1 MFTQFITILIIVSI
15 IGCILYGR
23 RLIKTEK
30 VDAVFGNPERAK
42 GGTHWIIVGSGAILL
57 IWLYYSWDI
66 AKGFY
71 PKSANELCQVAKVN
85 EALLGLKYQFPIEE
99 REFKSTSIIKIEN
112 KNLQKITAEVQS
124 SPDLTNQQKINL
136 VRFID
141 KTKRLI
147 PLLTNED
154 LIEIETKQKLNEIT
168 GKINLLSE
176 NFKKTDYPFETEEE
190 LNTRLQ
196 AVKEQGGWGI
206 TKIDSGTGSIE
217 NTIEVPLVAATKKG
231 LKFSAAAEEL
241 KIIDEEFFKLRNHNP
256 QFKTSIK
263 ELKDEIKTYRKNL
276 NDNEEVASNYAK
288 NIVKIARR
296 IEFASI
302 YPPNALNG
310 MQNAIVKFDNLQKSE
325 QGGLRLIDILL
336 FPAGTIVSSGTS
348 CSEQGSGR
356 WLPKPSDTLNKF
368 ILMSK
373 PSVGYKNIP
382 LLWIDMMDVSKI
394 IGFILPDWIA
404 DILPGEYPVHS
415 ADGVVKQNFKGKV
428 LKIVTGD
435 FKLFKIPVPYGH
447 IWDSFLRVFLGLIFG
462 ILIGVPLGLFMGLN
476 RFAKGFF
483 DPLIEL
489 YRPVPPLAWAPLII
503 SVLGIDNTGKVFL
516 LFMVSLSIMIISA
529 RAGASGTQLSK
540 IHAAHSLGASKKQIL
555 RYVIFPN
562 SLPEILTGIR
572 VAVGM
577 CWGTLVAAEF
587 LAGTTGIGFVEN
599 VAKKYFQYE
608 VIWITIF
615 IMGMLGL
622 LFDVTLRKIINKKI
636 PQGVALKKWKTNY
649 R

>member
-1 MFTQFITILIIVSI
+1 MFTQIVTILILVSI
-15 IGCILYGR
+15 VGCILYGR
-23 RLIKTEK
+23 KLIKTEK

-42 GGTHWIIVGSGAILL
+42 GGTHWIIVGSSAILL

-71 PKSANELCQVAKVN
+71 PKSANELCQVAKIN
-85 EALLGLKYQFPIEE
+85 ESLLGLKYQFPIEE

-112 KNLQKITAEVQS
+112 ENLK
-124 SPDLTNQQKINL
+124 KINL
-136 VRFID
+136 EITNSQDISDQEKIVLSSFIK
-141 KTKRLI
+141 KTSQLI
-147 PLLTNED
+147 PLLTNDELMEMETKIQIKEITED
-154 LIEIETKQKLNEIT
+154 LK
-168 GKINLLSE
+168 LLSS
-176 NFKKTDYPFETEEE
+176 NFQMQDYPFETESERNE
-190 LNTRLQ
+190 RKK
-196 AVKEQGGWGI
+196 AISKEGGWGI
-206 TKIDSGTGSIE
+206 TTVQSGTGSIE
-217 NTIEVPLVAATKKG
+217 NTLEVPLIPATNRG
-231 LKFSAAAEEL
+231 LKFHAAAQEL
-241 KIIDEEFFKLRNHNP
+241 KIIDDKFFKLKNHNP
-256 QFKTSIK
+256 QFKNSIK
-263 ELKDEIKTYRKNL
+263 NLKDEIKTYRKNL
-276 NDNEEVASNYAK
+276 DDNEEIASTYAK
-288 NIVKIARR
+288 NILKIARR

-302 YPPNALNG
+302 YPPGALNE
-310 MQNAIVKFDNLQKSE
+310 MQNAIVEFDNLQKKE

-336 FPAGTIVSSGTS
+336 FPAGTIVASGPS

-356 WLPKPSDTLNKF
+356 WLPKPSDTFNKF

-404 DILPGEYPVHS
+404 DILPGDYPVHNKN
-415 ADGVVKQNFKGKV
+415 GIVEQNFKGQV

-435 FKLFKIPVPYGH
+435 FKLFRIPVPYGH
-447 IWDSFLRVFLGLIFG
+447 IWDSFMRVFLGLIFG

-622 LFDVTLRKIINKKI
+622 LFDVTLRKIIDKTI
-636 PQGVALKKWKTNY
+636 PWRGKG
-649 R
+649 

>member
-1 MFTQFITILIIVSI
+1 MLTQIVTFLIFFAV

-30 VDAVFGNPERAK
+30 VDAVFGNPERAR
-42 GGTHWIIVGSGAILL
+42 GGTHWIIVGSSFLL
-57 IWLYYSWDI
+57 LVWLYYSWDI

-85 EALLGLKYQFPIEE
+85 DSLLGLKYQFPIEE
-99 REFKSTSIIKIEN
+99 REFKSTAQIKKEN
-112 KNLQKITAEVQS
+112 KNLKATLNEIKFSE
-124 SPDLTNQQKINL
+124 DLNLQQKTELTEFIN
-136 VRFID
+136 
-141 KTKRLI
+141 KTIQLI

-154 LIEIETKQKLNEIT
+154 LIENETKFKIDEIT
-168 GKINLLSE
+168 GKINLLTE
-176 NFKKTDYPFETEEE
+176 NFRKPEYPFETEQEANE
-190 LNTRLQ
+190 RLK
-196 AVKEQGGWGI
+196 AVSEQGDWGI
-206 TKIDSGTGSIE
+206 IKVQSGTGSIE
-217 NTIEVPLVAATKKG
+217 NTIEVPLVPETKRG
-231 LKFSAAAEEL
+231 LKFDAAAKEL
-241 KIIDEEFFKLRNHNP
+241 QIISDEFFKLRNHNAH
-256 QFKTSIK
+256 FKNKIK
-263 ELKDEIKTYRKNL
+263 ELKDEIKAYRKNL
-276 NDNEEVASNYAK
+276 DDTQEVASTYAK
-288 NIVKIARR
+288 DIVKIARR

-302 YPPNALNG
+302 YPPNALNE
-310 MQNAIVKFDNLQKSE
+310 MQNAIINFDVAQKE
-325 QGGLRLIDILL
+325 AQGGLRFIDIFL
-336 FPAGTIVSSGTS
+336 FPAGTIVASGPS

-356 WLPKPSDTLNKF
+356 WLPKPSDTLDKF
-368 ILMSK
+368 MLMLK
-373 PSVGYKNIP
+373 PSVGYKEIP
-382 LLWIDMMDVSKI
+382 LLWIELVDVSKM

-404 DILPGEYPVHS
+404 DILPGEYPVHTQ
-415 ADGVVKQNFKGKV
+415 DGIVKQNFKGQV
-428 LKIVTGD
+428 LKLVTGD
-435 FKLFKIPVPYGH
+435 FKLFKVPVPYGH
-447 IWDSFLRVFLGLIFG
+447 IWDSFLRVFLGLVFG

-622 LFDVTLRKIINKKI
+622 LFDVTLRKIIDKTI
-636 PQGVALKKWKTNY
+636 PWRGKG
-649 R
+649 

>member
-1 MFTQFITILIIVSI
+1 MLTQIVTFLIIVAVV
-15 IGCILYGR
+15 GCILYGR
-23 RLIKTEK
+23 KLIKTEK

-42 GGTHWIIVGSGAILL
+42 GGTHWVIVGSSAILL

-85 EALLGLKYQFPIEE
+85 ESLLGLKYQFPIEE

-112 KNLQKITAEVQS
+112 KNLQKIINEIQN
-124 SPDLTNQQKINL
+124 SPDLSNQQKTEL
-136 VRFID
+136 VGFVSD
-141 KTKRLI
+141 TKALI
-147 PLLTNED
+147 PLLTNEK
-154 LIEIETKQKLNEIT
+154 LMETTTRLKIKEIT
-168 GKINLLSE
+168 EEIRSLSN
-176 NFKKTDYPFETEEE
+176 NFQKDEYPFETDTQRIEREK
-190 LNTRLQ
+190 
-196 AVKEQGGWGI
+196 AISEQGEWGI
-206 TKIDSGTGSIE
+206 ITVRTGTGSIE
-217 NTIEVPLVAATKKG
+217 NTIEIPLVPETKRG
-231 LKFSAAAEEL
+231 LKFNAAALEL
-241 KIIDEEFFKLRNHNP
+241 KIINDKFFKLRNHNP
-256 QFKTSIK
+256 QFKS
-263 ELKDEIKTYRKNL
+263 EIKTLKDNVKSYRKSL
-276 NDNEEVASNYAK
+276 DDTEEIASEFAK

-302 YPPNALNG
+302 YPPTALNE
-310 MQNAIVKFDNLQKSE
+310 MKNAINQFDKVQNEQ
-325 QGGLRLIDILL
+325 QGGLRLIDLIL
-336 FPAGTIVSSGTS
+336 FPAGTIVASGPS

-356 WLPKPSDTLNKF
+356 WLPKPSDTFNKF

-373 PSVGYKNIP
+373 PSVGYKNVP
-382 LLWIDMMDVSKI
+382 LLWIEMVDVSKM
-394 IGFILPDWIA
+394 IGFIFPDWIA

-415 ADGVVKQNFKGKV
+415 QDGIVKQNFKGSV
-428 LKIVTGD
+428 LKFVTGD
-435 FKLFKIPVPYGH
+435 FKLFKVPVPYGH
-447 IWDSFLRVFLGLIFG
+447 IWDSFLRVLLGLIFG
-462 ILIGVPLGLFMGLN
+462 IIIGVPLGLFMGLN

-503 SVLGIDNTGKVFL
+503 SVLGIDNTGKIFL

-622 LFDVTLRKIINKKI
+622 LFDVTLRKIIDKTI
-636 PQGVALKKWKTNY
+636 PWRGKG
-649 R
+649 

>member
-1 MFTQFITILIIVSI
+1 MLTQFATILIFVAI

-42 GGTHWIIVGSGAILL
+42 GGTHWIVVGSSAILL
-57 IWLYYSWDI
+57 VWLYYSWDI

-71 PKSANELCQVAKVN
+71 PKSANELCQVAKIN
-85 EALLGLKYQFPIEE
+85 ESLMGLKYQFPIEE

-112 KNLQKITAEVQS
+112 KNLKNIANEIQNS
-124 SPDLTNQQKINL
+124 NDLNNQQKKIL
-136 VRFID
+136 IGFID
-141 KTKRLI
+141 KTTQLI
-147 PLLTNED
+147 PLLTNNNLMEMD
-154 LIEIETKQKLNEIT
+154 TKIKIKEMTEEI
-168 GKINLLSE
+168 KILSS
-176 NFKKTDYPFETEEE
+176 NFKKKDYPFETEEE
-190 LNTRLQ
+190 KNERLKS
-196 AVKEQGGWGI
+196 VSEQGGWGI
-206 TKIDSGTGSIE
+206 TTVRTGTGSIE
-217 NTIEVPLVAATKKG
+217 NTLEVPLVPGTNRG
-231 LKFSAAAEEL
+231 LKFHAAAAEL
-241 KIIDEEFFKLRNHNP
+241 KVISDKFFKLRNHNSY
-256 QFKTSIK
+256 FKTSIK
-263 ELKDEIKTYRKNL
+263 ELKNEIKVYRKNL
-276 NDNEEVASNYAK
+276 DDSDEIASTYAK

-302 YPPNALNG
+302 YPPTALNE
-310 MQNAIVKFDNLQKSE
+310 MKDAIIEFDNLQKSE

-336 FPAGTIVSSGTS
+336 FPAGTIVASGPS

-356 WLPKPSDTLNKF
+356 WLPKPSDTFNKF

-382 LLWIDMMDVSKI
+382 LLWIEMVDVSSMV
-394 IGFILPDWIA
+394 GFILPDWIA
-404 DILPGEYPVHS
+404 DVLPGEYPVHTK
-415 ADGVVKQNFKGKV
+415 DGIVKENFKSKV
-428 LKIVTGD
+428 LKLVTGD
-435 FKLFKIPVPYGH
+435 FKLFKVPVPYGH
-447 IWDSFLRVFLGLIFG
+447 IWDSFLRVFLGLVFG
-462 ILIGVPLGLFMGLN
+462 IIIGVPLGLFMGLN

-555 RYVIFPN
+555 IHVIFPN

-622 LFDVTLRKIINKKI
+622 LFDITLRKIIDKTI
-636 PQGVALKKWKTNY
+636 PWRGKG
-649 R
+649 

>member
-1 MFTQFITILIIVSI
+1 MLTQFATILIFVAI

-42 GGTHWIIVGSGAILL
+42 GGTHWIVVGSSAILL
-57 IWLYYSWDI
+57 VWLYYSWDI

-71 PKSANELCQVAKVN
+71 PKSANELCQVAKIN
-85 EALLGLKYQFPIEE
+85 ESLMGLKYQFPIEE

-112 KNLQKITAEVQS
+112 KNLKNTANEIQNS
-124 SPDLTNQQKINL
+124 NDLNNQQKKIL
-136 VRFID
+136 IGFID
-141 KTKRLI
+141 KTTQLI
-147 PLLTNED
+147 PLLTNNNLMEMD
-154 LIEIETKQKLNEIT
+154 TKIKIKEMTEEI
-168 GKINLLSE
+168 KILSS
-176 NFKKTDYPFETEEE
+176 NFKKKDYPFETEQEKNE
-190 LNTRLQ
+190 RLK
-196 AVKEQGGWGI
+196 AVSEQGGWGI
-206 TKIDSGTGSIE
+206 TTVRTGTGSIE
-217 NTIEVPLVAATKKG
+217 NTLEVPLVPGTNRG
-231 LKFSAAAEEL
+231 LKFHAAAAEL
-241 KIIDEEFFKLRNHNP
+241 KVISDKFFKLRNHNSY
-256 QFKTSIK
+256 FKTSIK
-263 ELKDEIKTYRKNL
+263 ELKNEIKAYRKSL
-276 NDNEEVASNYAK
+276 DDSEEIASTYAK

-302 YPPNALNG
+302 YPPTALNE
-310 MQNAIVKFDNLQKSE
+310 MKDAIIEFDNLQKSE

-336 FPAGTIVSSGTS
+336 FPAGTIVASGPS

-356 WLPKPSDTLNKF
+356 WLPKPSDTFNKF

-382 LLWIDMMDVSKI
+382 LLWIEMVDVSSM

-404 DILPGEYPVHS
+404 DVLPGEYPVHTK
-415 ADGVVKQNFKGKV
+415 DGIVKENFKSKV
-428 LKIVTGD
+428 LKLVTGD
-435 FKLFKIPVPYGH
+435 FKLFKVPVPYGH
-447 IWDSFLRVFLGLIFG
+447 IWDSFLRVFLGLVFG
-462 ILIGVPLGLFMGLN
+462 IIIGVPLGLFMGLN

-555 RYVIFPN
+555 RHVIFPN

-622 LFDVTLRKIINKKI
+622 LFDITLRKIIDKTI
-636 PQGVALKKWKTNY
+636 PWRGKG
-649 R
+649 

>member
-1 MFTQFITILIIVSI
+1 MLTQFATILIFVAI

-42 GGTHWIIVGSGAILL
+42 GGTHWIVVGSSAILL
-57 IWLYYSWDI
+57 VWLYYSWDI

-71 PKSANELCQVAKVN
+71 PKSANELCQVAKIN
-85 EALLGLKYQFPIEE
+85 ESLMGLKYQFPIEE

-112 KNLQKITAEVQS
+112 KNLKNIANEIQNS
-124 SPDLTNQQKINL
+124 NDLNNQQKKIL
-136 VRFID
+136 IGFID
-141 KTKRLI
+141 KTTQLI
-147 PLLTNED
+147 PLLTNNNLMEMD
-154 LIEIETKQKLNEIT
+154 TKIKIKEMTEEI
-168 GKINLLSE
+168 KILSS
-176 NFKKTDYPFETEEE
+176 NFKKKDYPFETEEE
-190 LNTRLQ
+190 KNERLK
-196 AVKEQGGWGI
+196 AVSEQGGWGI
-206 TKIDSGTGSIE
+206 TTVRTGTGSIE
-217 NTIEVPLVAATKKG
+217 NTLEVPLVPGTNRG
-231 LKFSAAAEEL
+231 LKFHAAAAEL
-241 KIIDEEFFKLRNHNP
+241 KVISDKFFKLRNHNSN
-256 QFKTSIK
+256 FKTSIK
-263 ELKDEIKTYRKNL
+263 ELKNEIKAYRKNL
-276 NDNEEVASNYAK
+276 DDSDEIASTYAK

-302 YPPNALNG
+302 YPPTALNE
-310 MQNAIVKFDNLQKSE
+310 MKDAIIEFDNLQKSE

-336 FPAGTIVSSGTS
+336 FPAGTIVASGPS

-356 WLPKPSDTLNKF
+356 WLPKPSDTFNKF

-382 LLWIDMMDVSKI
+382 LLWIEMVDVSSM

-404 DILPGEYPVHS
+404 DVLPGEYPVHTK
-415 ADGVVKQNFKGKV
+415 DGIVKENFKSKV
-428 LKIVTGD
+428 LKLVTGD
-435 FKLFKIPVPYGH
+435 FKLFKVPVPYGH
-447 IWDSFLRVFLGLIFG
+447 IWDSFLRVFLGLVFG
-462 ILIGVPLGLFMGLN
+462 IIIGVPLGLFMGLN

-555 RYVIFPN
+555 RHVIFPN

-622 LFDVTLRKIINKKI
+622 LFDITLRKIIDKTI
-636 PQGVALKKWKTNY
+636 PWRGKG
-649 R
+649 

>member
-1 MFTQFITILIIVSI
+1 MLVQIITISIFIAI

-23 RLIKTEK
+23 KLIQTEK

-42 GGTHWIIVGSGAILL
+42 GGTHWVVVGSAAIILV
-57 IWLYYSWDI
+57 WLYYSWDI

-85 EALLGLKYQFPIEE
+85 ESLMGLKYQFPIEE

-112 KNLQKITAEVQS
+112 KNLEKISNEIKNS
-124 SPDLTNQQKINL
+124 IELNDQQKNILIGFIN
-136 VRFID
+136 
-141 KTKRLI
+141 KTNLLI
-147 PLLTNED
+147 PLLTNQN
-154 LIEIETKQKLNEIT
+154 LIETNTKIKISEMTEEI
-168 GKINLLSE
+168 KLLSS
-176 NFKKTDYPFETEEE
+176 NFGKKDYPFESKEEK
-190 LNTRLQ
+190 LVRQ
-196 AVKEQGGWGI
+196 KEIKKQGGWGI
-206 TKIDSGTGSIE
+206 TKIDAGTGTIE
-217 NTIEVPLVAATKKG
+217 DTIEVPVVPETRRG
-231 LKFSAAAEEL
+231 LKFHAAAKEL
-241 KIIDEEFFKLRNHNP
+241 EIISDKFFKLRNHNP
-256 QFKTSIK
+256 QFKSSIK
-263 ELKDEIKTYRKNL
+263 QLKDEIKNYRKNL
-276 NDNEEVASNYAK
+276 NDSEEIASDYAK

-302 YPPNALNG
+302 YPPNALDG
-310 MQNAIVKFDNLQKSE
+310 MQNAIIEFDDLQKSE

-336 FPAGTIVSSGTS
+336 FPAGTIVASGPS

-382 LLWIDMMDVSKI
+382 LLWIDMMDVSQI

-404 DILPGEYPVHS
+404 DVLPGEYPVHTK
-415 ADGVVKQNFKGKV
+415 DGVVKQNFKGKV

-447 IWDSFLRVFLGLIFG
+447 IWDSFLRVFLGLVFG

-540 IHAAHSLGASKKQIL
+540 IHAAHSLGASKRQIL

-622 LFDVTLRKIINKKI
+622 LFDITLRKIIDKTI
-636 PQGVALKKWKTNY
+636 PWRGKG
-649 R
+649 